1 MRNPEYE
8 FVSTDAAAL
17 EATLISE
24 YERITGITVRP
35 AGPEKL
41 FIEWVTSVILHER
54 VMTNWAANQNIPSRA
69 EGENLDALGELYYA
83 TPRPEAQPAFC
94 TVRFYISEAQE
105 TSILIPAG
113 TRVTDISA
121 TTYWATAADAY
132 VAIGAT
138 YADVQVKCQTPGKS
152 GNGWSIGQINT
163 AVDIYDYYSACSNIT
178 VSEGGADRATDDE
191 YYQLL
196 RTSMDAY
203 SCAGSRESY
212 IYYAKR
218 VSTEISDV
226 CPNRPD
232 DGCVAIYTLMK
243 DGTAA
248 GTEIKNA
255 VLASCSAAKARPLTD
270 YVTAEDP
277 EEEEYNIDITYYIP
291 SDSSKS
297 SADIATDINSV
308 IDAYTTWQSE
318 KFGRDINPSRL
329 ESMLMTTGIKR
340 VVIREPIVTVLRD
353 GKNNLVPQMAKLG
366 DVTIVNGGYED
377 E

>member
-1 MRNPEYE
+1 MRNPEFE
-8 FVSTDAAAL
+8 FVSTDAEAL
-17 EATLISE
+17 TSTLVTE
-24 YERITGITVRP
+24 YERITGVTVRP
-35 AGPEKL
+35 ASPEKL
-41 FIEWVTSVILHER
+41 FISWIASIIIQER
-54 VMTNWAANQNIPSRA
+54 VRTNWAANQNIPSRA

-83 TPRPEAQPAFC
+83 TPRPEAQAAVC

-132 VAIGAT
+132 VAIGST
-138 YADVQVKCQTPGKS
+138 YADVQVKCQNVGTS
-152 GNGWSIGQINT
+152 GNGWSVGQINT
-163 AVDIYDYYSACSNIT
+163 AVDIYDYYSGCENIT

-196 RTSMDAY
+196 RNSMDAY

-255 VLASCSAAKARPLTD
+255 VLASCSAAQARPLTD

-277 EEEEYNIDITYYIP
+277 EEEDYDIDLTYYIP

-297 SADIATDINSV
+297 SADIAADVNSV
-308 IDAYTTWQSE
+308 IASYTTWQSS
-318 KFGRDINPSRL
+318 KFGRDINPSKL

-340 VVIREPIVTVLRD
+340 VIIREPTVTVLRD
-353 GKNNLVPQMAKLG
+353 GKNNTVPQVAKLG
-366 DVTIVNGGYED
+366 EVTIVNGGYED